1 MKIELID
8 RDVNINGTSLQ
19 GYVTATFDQLV
30 STFGKP
36 AFDSTVDGQSDKVHT
51 QWALEFE
58 DAEGN
63 SVRATIYDWKE
74 DSAFNSRVGDY
85 RWHIGGDDYT
95 AEDAVASWLK

>member
-1 MKIELID
+1 MQLID

-19 GYVTATFDQLV
+19 GYVTTTYDRLV
-30 STFGKP
+30 EVFGAP
-36 AFDSTVDGQSDKVHT
+36 QFDSTRDGEGDKVHT

-63 SVRATIYDWKE
+63 YVRATVYDWKE

-85 RWHIGGDDYT
+85 RWHIGGDDYS
-95 AEDAVASWLK
+95 AEDAVTDWLK